1 MTDERLIQA
10 LRQGGF
16 FISKSG
22 MIRID
27 PLRYDA
33 ADRLEALIAEN
44 EHLCE
49 VAKEGGEM
57 MTKKDLEAIRSEA
70 AAYWDGVYDALMTV
84 RDLLP
89 DTKEAT
95 P

>member
-49 VAKEGGEM
+49 VAKEGG
-57 MTKKDLEAIRSEA
+57 
-70 AAYWDGVYDALMTV
+70 
-84 RDLLP
+84 
-89 DTKEAT
+89 
-95 P
+95 